1 MPDESALMWPGREER
16 EVVRFALKRALM
28 TEMLRCGSTASNFLK
43 MLVDANVFMRDCFF
57 WIVCV
62 CICLFASLG
71 KLLSAIP
78 LFKQAS

>member
-1 MPDESALMWPGREER
+1 MYLC
-16 EVVRFALKRALM
+16 VI
-28 TEMLRCGSTASNFLK
+28 
-43 MLVDANVFMRDCFF
+43 VF
-57 WIVCV
+57 VCV